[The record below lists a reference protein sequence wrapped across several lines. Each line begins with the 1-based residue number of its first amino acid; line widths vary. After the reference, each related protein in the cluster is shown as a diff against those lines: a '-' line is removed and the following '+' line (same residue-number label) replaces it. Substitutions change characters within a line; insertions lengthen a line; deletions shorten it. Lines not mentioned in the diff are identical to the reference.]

1 MIEAL
6 RRVLP
11 RGGPEL
17 DRFVSWLFS
26 LYLGLAVAYWLPGL
40 GRAPFGALKM
50 ATWVVAVGLVLL
62 PALAEGRLR
71 VPRGLVGPWGFV
83 GIVVLSAP
91 GLVRALTA
99 ADIVGFLVD
108 IGAGALFLWCFFDL
122 ARRGVEL
129 GSILKRAGLV
139 VAGLSG
145 IALARALIEIPDW
158 SAPCDRLW
166 AMDAQEGFGAKSTG
180 WSIGIALYLPMAILF
195 SGAAPPR
202 EWPKWTV
209 PAATT
214 AGAALILGSQFVS
227 AGRAGL
233 LMSGITVVTFA
244 VIAARPSRLVG
255 GLLIGLALLVGVTT
269 FDATCFRHL
278 SLPVPAAMT
287 AEVNDLEA
295 PPAVAPEEVDPATRR
310 EQRAARQRRNR
321 LREYN
326 RSLEEAGGGSGGSVL
341 SVVSARRM
349 EHFNTAVASI
359 LGRPLT
365 GHGWRQVLMSGY
377 LGRTVEVH
385 NLWLRWALY
394 AGLLAPLLFGAIVVT
409 ILTAAFR
416 RWWRIRLKPG
426 ADLSLVLVL
435 ILCLGVFA
443 SFFEGSILVG
453 SFQLT
458 ALWWAAAGA
467 VLGLEARHREQKA
480 GAAEQPA
487 S

>member
-99 ADIVGFLVD
+99 ADVVGFLVD
-108 IGAGALFLWCFFDL
+108 IGAGALFLWCFFDI

-129 GSILKRAGLV
+129 SPILKRAGLV

-145 IALARALIEIPDW
+145 IALARAMIEIPDW
-158 SAPCDRLW
+158 GAPCDRLW

-180 WSIGIALYLPMAILF
+180 WSIGIAIYLPMAILF
-195 SGAAPPR
+195 AGAAPPR

-233 LMSGITVVTFA
+233 LMSGITVITFA

-255 GLLIGLALLVGVTT
+255 ALLIGTALLVGVTT
-269 FDATCFRHL
+269 LDATCFRHL
-278 SLPVPAAMT
+278 SLPVPAGMT
-287 AEVNDLEA
+287 AEVRDLDEPTA
-295 PPAVAPEEVDPATRR
+295 AAPEDDPAARR
-310 EQRAARQRRNR
+310 EQRAARQRRTR

-326 RSLEEAGGGSGGSVL
+326 RSLEEAGRGSGGSVV
-341 SVVSARRM
+341 SVFSARRM
-349 EHFNTAVASI
+349 DHFAAAVAGIVS
-359 LGRPLT
+359 RPVT

-394 AGLLAPLLFGAIVVT
+394 AGLLAPLLFAAIVIA
-409 ILTAAFR
+409 ILVAAFG
-416 RWWRIRLKPG
+416 RWWRLRLTPG
-426 ADLSLVLVL
+426 ADLALVLVL
-435 ILCLGVFA
+435 ILSLGVFA

-467 VLGLEARHREQKA
+467 VLGLEARHREQNEA
-480 GAAEQPA
+480 TASQPA
-487 S
+487 A

>member
-1 MIEAL
+1 MIETL

-26 LYLGLAVAYWLPGL
+26 IYLGLAVAYWLPGL

-50 ATWVVAVGLVLL
+50 AAWVVAVGLVLL

-71 VPRGLVGPWGFV
+71 VPRGLVGPWGFL
-83 GIVVLSAP
+83 GIVILSAP

-99 ADIVGFLVD
+99 ADVVGFLMD

-122 ARRGVEL
+122 ARRGVDL
-129 GSILKRAGLV
+129 ITILKRAGLV

-166 AMDAQEGFGAKSTG
+166 AMDAQEGFGAQATG
-180 WSIGIALYLPMAILF
+180 WSIGIGIYLPMAILF
-195 SGAAPPR
+195 AGAAPPR
-202 EWPKWTV
+202 DWPKWTV
-209 PAATT
+209 PATT
-214 AGAALILGSQFVS
+214 AAGAALVMGSQFVS

-233 LMSGITVVTFA
+233 LMSGLTVLAFA
-244 VIAARPSRLVG
+244 IIAARPSRVVGAALVG
-255 GLLIGLALLVGVTT
+255 AALLVGVTT

-278 SLPVPAAMT
+278 SLPVPAGMI
-287 AEVNDLEA
+287 AEVSDIR
-295 PPAVAPEEVDPATRR
+295 PPTQAAPEEDPAARR
-310 EQRAARQRRNR
+310 QQRAARQRRTR
-321 LREYN
+321 LQEFN
-326 RSLEEAGGGSGGSVL
+326 RSLEEAGRGSGGSALNVL
-341 SVVSARRM
+341 SARRM
-349 EHFNTAVASI
+349 DHFAAAVAGIVS
-359 LGRPLT
+359 RPVM

-394 AGLLAPLLFGAIVVT
+394 AGLLAPLLFAAIVVT
-409 ILTAAFR
+409 ILVAAFG
-416 RWWRIRLKPG
+416 RWWRLRLTAG
-426 ADLSLVLVL
+426 GDLALVLVL
-435 ILCLGVFA
+435 ILSLGVFA
-443 SFFEGSILVG
+443 SFFEGSVLVG

-467 VLGLEARHREQKA
+467 VLGLEARHRERD
-480 GAAEQPA
+480 AATPA
-487 S
+487 